1 MRLNGILLVVSW
13 LHSISSAR
21 SAISG
26 RMLNTR
32 GIEYPSYRF
41 RPYSTLDEDVVP
53 IAQSLGYDEK
63 SWNALGSN
71 PWEFYSFETIKSDGS
86 RMVVDAIQA
95 LGFNETVWD
104 CYINHYRDFSWQEL
118 ADEGVVV
125 FAVILGW
132 NEEMWDGM
140 TSSPETEFMLWDK
153 LNLGQQQAAIEFC
166 FTQVIW
172 DGVNIEDWES
182 STPEGSSPDSPVA
195 APFAPPT
202 VAPSKSPITATK
214 SPVVVNE
221 HTPAPVAQENN
232 EPASRPTVA
241 PTLHQNTQQTDTP
254 TSGTQETASPSQAQ
268 QIGEDAPSIPS
279 VDDIRYVIWGD
290 LSEDRRKLASELG
303 YDKGTWN
310 TPGTADI
317 EYYSIEGLA
326 EAERQDDT
334 NKISEMG
341 FSDEQWDCYVH
352 HYISFS
358 WEALESVGV
367 DSHFTSLGWSQLSW
381 DGETDEVP
389 ASEEKS
395 WEELSDEERSGAV
408 GLCYIH
414 QTWDG
419 YSLDDPEWKAI
430 GSQNPESGAD
440 SPSESASSRQS
451 VASWLSL
458 LITIY
463 ITANSFV

>member
-1 MRLNGILLVVSW
+1 M
-13 LHSISSAR
+13 
-21 SAISG
+21 
-26 RMLNTR
+26 
-32 GIEYPSYRF
+32 
-41 RPYSTLDEDVVP
+41 DEDVVP
-53 IAQSLGYDEK
+53 IAESLGYDEQ

-71 PWEFYSFETIKSDGS
+71 PWEFYSFETIESDGS
-86 RMVVDAIQA
+86 RKVVDAIQD

-118 ADEGVVV
+118 ANEGVVV

-166 FTQVIW
+166 FTQEIW

-182 STPEGSSPDSPVA
+182 STSEGSSPDSPVA
-195 APFAPPT
+195 APVTPPSL
-202 VAPSKSPITATK
+202 APSQSPITVTK
-214 SPVVVNE
+214 SPVMDEN
-221 HTPAPVAQENN
+221 TPATVAQENN
-232 EPASRPTVA
+232 EPTSRPTNA
-241 PTLHQNTQQTDTP
+241 PTSQQNTPQTDPP
-254 TSGTQETASPSQAQ
+254 TSGSQETASPSQAQ
-268 QIGEDAPSIPS
+268 QNGEDAPSIPS
-279 VDDIRYVIWGD
+279 VDEIRYVVWGD
-290 LSEDRRKLASELG
+290 LSEDKKKLASELG
-303 YDKGTWN
+303 YDKDTWN

-326 EAERQDDT
+326 EAERQVDID
-334 NKISEMG
+334 NISEMG
-341 FSDEQWDCYVH
+341 FSEEQWDCYVH

-367 DSHFTSLGWSQLSW
+367 DSHFTSLGWSQSSW

-395 WEELSDEERSGAV
+395 WDELTEEERSGAV

-419 YSLDDPEWKAI
+419 YSLDDPEWKSIA
-430 GSQNPESGAD
+430 SQNPESGAD
-440 SPSESASSRQS
+440 SPSESASSRRS

-458 LITIY
+458 LTITY
-463 ITANSFV
+463 IFTSSLL

>member
-1 MRLNGILLVVSW
+1 M
-13 LHSISSAR
+13 AR
-21 SAISG
+21 SAFSG
-26 RMLNTR
+26 RVLNTR

-41 RPYSTLDEDVVP
+41 RPYNTLGEEIVP
-53 IAQSLGYDEK
+53 IAQSLGYDER

-71 PWEFYSFETIKSDGS
+71 PWEFYSFETIESDGS
-86 RMVVDAIQA
+86 RVVVDAIQA
-95 LGFNETVWD
+95 LGFNETIWD
-104 CYINHYRDFSWQEL
+104 CYINHYRDLTWQEL

-166 FTQVIW
+166 FTQEIW

-182 STPEGSSPDSPVA
+182 STSEGSSPSSPI
-195 APFAPPT
+195 APLVTPPSL
-202 VAPSKSPITATK
+202 APSRSPITTTK
-214 SPVVVNE
+214 SPVVDE
-221 HTPAPVAQENN
+221 KTPTPVAQENN
-232 EPASRPTVA
+232 LPASRPTVA
-241 PTLHQNTQQTDTP
+241 PTSQQNTQQTDTP

-268 QIGEDAPSIPS
+268 QNGEDAPSVPS
-279 VDDIRYVIWGD
+279 VDDIRYVVWGN
-290 LSEDRRKLASELG
+290 LSQDSRSLASELG
-303 YDKGTWN
+303 YDKDTWN

-317 EYYSIEGLA
+317 EYYSIEGLN
-326 EAERQDDT
+326 EANRMDATE
-334 NKISEMG
+334 IVAEMG
-341 FSDEQWDCYVH
+341 FSEEQWDCYVH

-358 WEALESVGV
+358 WEALERVGV
-367 DSHFTSLGWSQLSW
+367 DNHFTSLGWSQSSW

-389 ASEEKS
+389 DSEEKS

-408 GLCYIH
+408 GLCYML

-419 YSLDDPEWKAI
+419 YSLDDPAWKSI

-440 SPSESASSRQS
+440 SSSESASSRQS

-458 LITIY
+458 LTVIY
-463 ITANSFV
+463 IATSAFV